1 MTERLPIDKVARST
15 PPRLDP
21 DNAEYFAAA
30 AAGRLIIQRCTDCGL
45 PRYYPRLL
53 CPDCH
58 SEASDWMQASGLGT
72 VHSYSVVWRAPLP
85 QFADMVPYI
94 VALVDLDEG
103 VRMFT
108 RVDAPHDDIRIGD
121 RVTCRIEKMSEDIG
135 IPVFVPH
142 LKEKP
147 E

>member
-1 MTERLPIDKVARST
+1 MTERLPVDEVSRSA

-30 AAGRLIIQRCTDCGL
+30 ADGRLVIQRCTDCGS
-45 PRYYPRLL
+45 PRFYPRLL

-58 SEASDWMQASGLGT
+58 SDASEWMQASGKGT
-72 VHSYSVVWRAPLP
+72 VYSYSVVWRAPLP
-85 QFADMVPYI
+85 QFAEMVPYA

-108 RVDAPHDDIRIGD
+108 RIDAPHDSIDIGD
-121 RVTCRIEKMSEDIG
+121 RVTCRMEKMSDDVG

-142 LKEKP
+142 SEEKP